1 MKHRNHEM
9 ALVLKN
15 DPARLRSRTV
25 ETEPRKRAAS
35 RARRKERD
43 RRETRAPAA

>member
-9 ALVLKN
+9 AWILKN
-15 DPARLRSRTV
+15 DPARLRGRTV

-35 RARRKERD
+35 RSRRKQAD
-43 RRETRAPAA
+43 RREMRA